1 MLALY
6 MPTSLGIEPGQQA
19 PFFQL
24 PNANKN
30 VDSNILS
37 LTEIMG
43 SNGAIITFTC
53 NHCPYVVGSESR
65 IEKIAAKARENNIG
79 FIGINSND
87 PVNYESDSW
96 PNMVKRA
103 SKGMTYAYL
112 HDADQSIATLYGAE
126 RTPEFYFVNA
136 SGTVVYRGRLDDSPR
151 DPAHAT
157 TSELSD
163 AIDSLVSGK
172 EISESRTQSI
182 GCSIKWK
189 V

>member
-30 VDSNILS
+30 VDSDILS

-172 EISESRTQSI
+172 EISEPRTQSI
-182 GCSIKWK
+182 GCSVKWK